1 MQRVDS
7 LEKIQMLGKIEGKK
21 DKGMAEDEV
30 VKSHHWLSGHESTDS
45 GR

>member
-1 MQRVDS
+1 MLKLKFQSYGHLMQRADS

-21 DKGMAEDEV
+21 EKGFAEDEV
-30 VKSHHWLSGHESTDS
+30 